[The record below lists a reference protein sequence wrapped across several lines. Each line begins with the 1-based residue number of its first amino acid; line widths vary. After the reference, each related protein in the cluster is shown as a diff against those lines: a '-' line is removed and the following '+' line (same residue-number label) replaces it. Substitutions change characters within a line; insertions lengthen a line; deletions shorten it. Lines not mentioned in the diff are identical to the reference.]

1 MSKNSCAAAVSTE
14 SAVLRMARVNCN
26 EPCQFMVR
34 KDANVLT
41 KILGGGVESFVA
53 TGQYGAKG
61 SGRQEGQQL
70 HGGEQGWQESAFVG

>member
-1 MSKNSCAAAVSTE
+1 MSTAE
-14 SAVLRMARVNCN
+14 SPKRRGRLPKVKEAPPPPPPPPGAPL
-26 EPCQFMVR
+26 E
-34 KDANVLT
+34 L
-41 KILGGGVESFVA
+41 FVA

>member
-41 KILGGGVESFVA
+41 KILGGG
-53 TGQYGAKG
+53 
-61 SGRQEGQQL
+61 
-70 HGGEQGWQESAFVG
+70 